1 MQIIADTKRL
11 EVVKTIENGYIKL
24 HRKMVNWEWFSDP
37 NTSHLF
43 VYLLL
48 SASWQDSKWRGI
60 DIPRGSLITSL
71 SHLAENT
78 GLSIQ
83 SVRTSLNKLKSTNEL
98 TYKSTNKF
106 TLVTIVK
113 YSDYQDTDFTNQQA
127 NQQANQ
133 QTTNKQLTTSKEYKE
148 YKNINNNIPPLSP
161 QGETSVKN
169 NILIPEGMT
178 LLPVKPP
185 DSLNTPEFIEAW
197 KEWETYRKQKR
208 QKLTPMSIKKQYSFL
223 ASHSVDIAI
232 KIIEQSISNGW
243 TGLFELKNNNYQK
256 KNGKRLDFDTLDLDR
271 NPFEL

>member
-1 MQIIADTKRL
+1 M

-71 SHLAENT
+71 NHLAENT
-78 GLSIQ
+78 GLTIR
-83 SVRTSLNKLKSTNEL
+83 SVRTSLEKLKSTHEV
-98 TYKSTNKF
+98 TSKSTNKF
-106 TLVTIVK
+106 TIVTIVK
-113 YSDYQDTDFTNQQA
+113 YSDYQDIEFVNRQTNRQA
-127 NQQANQ
+127 SR
-133 QTTNKQLTTSKEYKE
+133 QTNDKQTTTSKEYKE

-161 QGETSVKN
+161 QGETAVKN

-185 DSLNTPEFIEAW
+185 ESLNTPEFIEAW

-243 TGLFELKNNNYQK
+243 TGLFELKKQNQK
-256 KNGKRLDFDTLDLDR
+256 SKGYDPLDDLDLDS
-271 NPFEL
+271 NPFEVSK

>member
-1 MQIIADTKRL
+1 M
-11 EVVKTIENGYIKL
+11 EVVKTIENGFIKI
-24 HRKMVNWEWFSDP
+24 HRKILDWEWFTDDS
-37 NTSHLF
+37 TF
-43 VYLLL
+43 RVFMYLLL
-48 SASWQDSKWRGI
+48 KANWKDCKFMGY
-60 DIPRGSLITSL
+60 DIPRGSCVIGRKQIALELKMS
-71 SHLAENT
+71 E
-78 GLSIQ
+78 Q
-83 SVRTSLNKLKSTNEL
+83 RVRTSLNHLKSTNEI
-98 TYKSTNKF
+98 TIKSTNRF
-106 TLVTIVK
+106 SIVNIVK
-113 YSDYQDTDFTNQQA
+113 YSDYQDMENQNQPANQPANQPTTNQQ
-127 NQQANQ
+127 
-133 QTTNKQLTTSKEYKE
+133 LTTIEEYKE

-161 QGETSVKN
+161 QGETAVKN
-169 NILIPEGMT
+169 NILIPDGMT

-185 DSLNTPEFIEAW
+185 ESLNTPEFIEAW

>member
-1 MQIIADTKRL
+1 M

-148 YKNINNNIPPLSP
+148 YKNIRNKDIYMCDSNESEKTTTKTKKFSKPTVEEIKQYCL
-161 QGETSVKN
+161 ERKN
-169 NILIPEGMT
+169 NI
-178 LLPVKPP
+178 
-185 DSLNTPEFIEAW
+185 DSQQFYDYYEA
-197 KEWETYRKQKR
+197 
-208 QKLTPMSIKKQYSFL
+208 
-223 ASHSVDIAI
+223 
-232 KIIEQSISNGW
+232 NGW
-243 TGLFELKNNNYQK
+243 KVGKNPMKDWKACIRTWERNNYNK
-256 KNGKRLDFDTLDLDR
+256 TKSKYDVLDNLDLDS
-271 NPFEL
+271 NPFDF